1 MSLAA
6 KKFQDDEFLFIT
18 AGGFDG
24 EDKDKAFL
32 VSGGCTR
39 DYDLAYGNHEEAD
52 TRYPSYFSQC
62 L

>member
-18 AGGFDG
+18 AGGVDG
-24 EDKDKAFL
+24 EDKDKAVPVQL
-32 VSGGCTR
+32 
-39 DYDLAYGNHEEAD
+39 
-52 TRYPSYFSQC
+52 YPSYFSQC

>member
-32 VSGGCTR
+32 VSTIHNR
-39 DYDLAYGNHEEAD
+39 RNIL
-52 TRYPSYFSQC
+52 
-62 L
+62 